1 MKIIQ
6 ITIGIVVFIGLMC
19 NIYYLVKTEK
29 NDKKLKEM
37 IILNSILFFFSGRDI
52 IMNLEKYNMH
62 RFLVLISWILFFY
75 MIYFLIYYDY
85 KKVISDDDNL
95 KEMTKKE
102 IFQLFRQRASENNKI
117 FLKNRPF
124 IISFVSYLILRFILV
139 FFK

>member
-1 MKIIQ
+1 
-6 ITIGIVVFIGLMC
+6 
-19 NIYYLVKTEK
+19 
-29 NDKKLKEM
+29 M